1 MKRGKV
7 RARWACVRGNRLG
20 WTTLQCSVG
29 RLGPSE
35 AWGESIAITITNRGR
50 AMDCGDTSPP
60 FLRAPEWLEGV
71 RGGWVLWRVW
81 ASVKEQR
88 CRALSITH
96 KFGGLP
102 PYPNGIAP
110 QSPGLGGTSYP
121 GENAIESTTPSW
133 VANPVG
139 LQVIP
144 SATRDGVVRKP
155 RLTQGRRSCVAPTLG
170 FEPES
175 LWDSNIWSKNLWV
188 MLRSCHRGP

>member
-1 MKRGKV
+1 MSADLVPSWGTWTV
-7 RARWACVRGNRLG
+7 SCPPCLEMGQLYGPRWH
-20 WTTLQCSVG
+20 
-29 RLGPSE
+29 
-35 AWGESIAITITNRGR
+35 
-50 AMDCGDTSPP
+50 D
-60 FLRAPEWLEGV
+60 
-71 RGGWVLWRVW
+71 
-81 ASVKEQR
+81 
-88 CRALSITH
+88 LSITH

-188 MLRSCHRGP
+188 MLRARHRCSFTPPQTLQQTHSPQKLHQPRR

>member
-1 MKRGKV
+1 MK
-7 RARWACVRGNRLG
+7 
-20 WTTLQCSVG
+20 
-29 RLGPSE
+29 E
-35 AWGESIAITITNRGR
+35 H
-50 AMDCGDTSPP
+50 
-60 FLRAPEWLEGV
+60 
-71 RGGWVLWRVW
+71 
-81 ASVKEQR
+81 R

-188 MLRSCHRGP
+188 MLRARHRCSFTPPHPLQPTHLPRTSSSHSVARRKSGDMSPRSIAPVGLLRPYRDPRPLARGT